1 MDAVLLA
8 RIQFAMTVMFHYI
21 FPPMTIGLGWMIFH
35 YNNRYQENGNPVYH
49 QLAKFWTKIFAITF
63 IIGVATGITMEF
75 QFGTNW
81 AGYSRFVGDI
91 FGAPLAAEGVFA
103 FFLESSFLGILLYGR
118 KRVSQRMYWFSSLMV
133 AIGATLSAFWI
144 VVANSWQQTPAGYEI
159 VTEMVNG
166 VEVTRAQLTNF
177 WEAVFNPSTL
187 LRYFHVITGALTV
200 GAFFILGTSAW
211 QILKGRH
218 VEFARTSMRT
228 AAVPAFAVIMLTM
241 FVGHH
246 SGLKVAQTQPAKL
259 AAFEGLWET
268 QSQAPLMLIG
278 FPNEKEEKNDF
289 ALQVPGMVSVFVGGS
304 FDTEVQGLKDF
315 PPEDRPPVA
324 MSFWSFHLM
333 FYSGMW
339 MALIAFIG
347 LVLWLTKKLT
357 EYRAYLWAAALTVP
371 IPFFANEIGWVAAEV
386 GRQPWVVYNELR
398 TSDAVSQ
405 AVSGGEVLSSIIM
418 FSMIYS
424 LLFGLWIYL
433 LRKQFHAGPEPIETM
448 EGEVA

>member
-8 RIQFAMTVMFHYI
+8 RLQFGLTIGFHYI
-21 FPPMTIGLGWMIFH
+21 FPPLTIGLAWMIFL
-35 YNNRYQENGNPVYH
+35 YNTRYQENDNPVFL
-49 QLAKFWTKIFAITF
+49 QLARFWTRIFAISF
-63 IIGVATGITMEF
+63 VIGVATGITMEF

-91 FGAPLAAEGVFA
+91 FGAPLAAEGIFA

-118 KRVSQRMYWFSSLMV
+118 KKVSPRMYWFSSLMV
-133 AIGATLSAFWI
+133 ALGATMSAFWI

-159 VTEMVNG
+159 VTETVNG
-166 VEVTRAQLTNF
+166 VEVVRAQLTNF

-187 LRYFHVITGALTV
+187 PRYFHVITAALSV
-200 GAFFILGTSAW
+200 GVFFILGTSAW

-218 VEFARTSMRT
+218 VDFAMRSLRSVI
-228 AAVPAFAVIMLTM
+228 VPTFSVILLTM

-246 SGLKVAQTQPAKL
+246 HGFQVSQTQPAKL

-268 QSQAPLMLIG
+268 QTRAPMMLFG
-278 FPNEKEEKNDF
+278 LPNQKEEKNDF
-289 ALQVPGMVSVFVGGS
+289 AITIPGMVSLFIGGK

-315 PPEDRPPVA
+315 APEDRPPVA
-324 MSFWSFHLM
+324 ASFWSFHLM
-333 FYSGMW
+333 FYIGMW
-339 MALIAFIG
+339 LAFVAFVGVI
-347 LVLWLTKKLT
+347 LWLLKKLGA
-357 EYRAYLWAAALTVP
+357 YKAYLWAAALSVP
-371 IPFFANEIGWVAAEV
+371 LPFLANEFGWIAAEV
-386 GRQPWVVYNELR
+386 GRQPWVVYGELR
-398 TSDAVSQ
+398 TADAVS
-405 AVSGGEVLSSIIM
+405 ASVSGGQVLASIIM

-433 LRKQFHAGPEPIETM
+433 LRRQFHKGPEPL